1 MQSPRPP
8 NLLSMI
14 IRNGISYAP
23 ADLQISPKR
32 KDKGAEYQPLNKW
45 RKLMDTNQ
53 GRPPESTVGPDFM

>member
-1 MQSPRPP
+1 
-8 NLLSMI
+8 MI